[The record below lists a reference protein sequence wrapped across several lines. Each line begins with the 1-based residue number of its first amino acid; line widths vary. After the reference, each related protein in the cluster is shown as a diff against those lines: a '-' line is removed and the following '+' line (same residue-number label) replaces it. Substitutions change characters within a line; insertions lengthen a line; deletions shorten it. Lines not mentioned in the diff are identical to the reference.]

1 MDSRPRSQPLR
12 CLTFVFVQFCVIRAQ
27 NFDSLRQRV
36 AFYPAPLMIS
46 HSPKP
51 LTFYAETKLLNVHTV
66 FNFTDLSGSF
76 AMSNK
81 SCSVPLEKFF
91 DQLLL
96 TVRGFQR
103 VVRRLLSLPGFS
115 TLVECATYLPRYYQF
130 MVGKVSRMSCPRAY
144 KSSVS
149 ECKTW
154 ALRFCRGMH
163 ATFKLDVPRGRS
175 RYFSRDLDRNRQ

>member
-12 CLTFVFVQFCVIRAQ
+12 CLILVFVQFSVIRSQ
-27 NFDSLRQRV
+27 NFDSLMQRV

-81 SCSVPLEKFF
+81 FCSVPLEKFF
-91 DQLLL
+91 DQLFL
-96 TVRGFQR
+96 TVRGFQK

-115 TLVECATYLPRYYQF
+115 TLVECDTYLARYRF
-130 MVGKVSRMSCPRAY
+130 MVGKVSRMSCPIAY

-149 ECKTW
+149 ECKT
-154 ALRFCRGMH
+154 
-163 ATFKLDVPRGRS
+163 
-175 RYFSRDLDRNRQ
+175 